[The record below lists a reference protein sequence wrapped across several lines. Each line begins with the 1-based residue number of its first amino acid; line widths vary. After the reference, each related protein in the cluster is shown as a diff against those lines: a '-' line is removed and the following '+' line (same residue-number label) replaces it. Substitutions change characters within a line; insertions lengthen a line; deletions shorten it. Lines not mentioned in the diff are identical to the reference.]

1 MKAVILAAGEGIRC
15 RPLTATRSKVM
26 LPVAN
31 KPILEHVIDSL
42 SKNDIKDIILVVGY
56 ERERIMNY
64 FEDGIDFGVNIKY
77 IYQKAQLGTAHAI
90 KQVSELMEQDDREFM
105 VLNGDNV
112 IEPQT
117 IRDLID
123 KHSGN
128 ATILTT
134 KKEHIGGYGVIIA
147 SGKKVTKIIEKPTM
161 ELSHTISTGI
171 FIFEKDI
178 FERIEHTPIS
188 QFGEYAITDTIQKMI
203 EDGIEVDHVVT
214 RSLWRDA
221 VFAWDLLKDNS
232 MVLGRSE
239 DYKIKGTVEDG
250 AVIHGNVSI
259 GTNTVIRSGCYIVG
273 PAMIGDNCEIAPNVV
288 ILPSTTIGNN
298 VSIESFT
305 QIQNSIIMNNTRI
318 RSHGSISNSVI
329 GQNNLI
335 GPYFV
340 AEDRENVKIEMEE
353 ELHIAEKLGAL
364 TGDDITI
371 GHRVLVKAGS
381 MISHNCKIES
391 GKTISHL
398 LPENSIVV

>member
-15 RPLTATRSKVM
+15 RPLTTTRSKVM

-42 SKNDIKDIILVVGY
+42 AKNDIKDIILVVGY

-64 FEDGIDFGVNIKY
+64 FKDGVDFGVNIRY
-77 IYQKAQLGTAHAI
+77 VHQQTQLGTAHAI
-90 KQVSELMEQDDREFM
+90 KQVQEMMEEDDRYFM

-117 IRDLID
+117 IRNLID

-128 ATILTT
+128 VTILTT
-134 KKEHIGGYGVIIA
+134 KKEHISGYGVIIA
-147 SGKKVTKIIEKPTM
+147 SGIKVTKIIEKPTS
-161 ELSHTISTGI
+161 ELSHIINTGI
-171 FIFEKDI
+171 YIFDQGI

-188 QFGEYAITDTIQKMI
+188 PLGEYAITETIQQMI
-203 EDGIEVDHVVT
+203 DDGMEVDQVVT
-214 RSLWRDA
+214 RSLWIDA

-232 MVLGRSE
+232 TVLNRSE
-239 DYKIKGTVEDG
+239 DYKIEGTVEEG
-250 AVIHGNVSI
+250 AVIHGSVSI
-259 GTNTVIRSGCYIVG
+259 GSNTVIRSGCYIVG
-273 PAMIGDNCEIAPNVV
+273 PTMIGNNCEIAPNVV

-298 VSIESFT
+298 VSIGSFT
-305 QIQNSIIMNNTRI
+305 QIQNSIIMDNTRI

-329 GQNNLI
+329 GLNNSI

-340 AEDRENVKIEMEE
+340 AEDKENVRIEMEDE
-353 ELHIAEKLGAL
+353 IHIAEKLGAI
-364 TGDDITI
+364 TGDDIKI
-371 GHRVLVKAGS
+371 GHRVLMKAGS
-381 MISHNCKIES
+381 MISHNCQIES
-391 GKTISHL
+391 GKTVSRV

>member
-15 RPLTATRSKVM
+15 RPLTSTRSKVM

-42 SKNDIKDIILVVGY
+42 AKNGIKNLILVVGY

-77 IYQKAQLGTAHAI
+77 VHQKAQLGTAHAI
-90 KQVSELMEQDDREFM
+90 KQAADLMEEDDREFM

-123 KHSGN
+123 KHTGD
-128 ATILTT
+128 ATILTI
-134 KKEHIGGYGVIIA
+134 KKEHIRGYGVVIA
-147 SGKKVTKIIEKPTM
+147 SGKKVTKVIEKPTT
-161 ELSHTISTGI
+161 ELSHIISTGI
-171 FIFEKDI
+171 YVFNQEI
-178 FERIEHTPIS
+178 FERIEHTQIS
-188 QFGEYAITDTIQKMI
+188 PLGEYAITDTIQQMI
-203 EDGIEVDHVVT
+203 EDSMDVDHVLT
-214 RSLWRDA
+214 NSLWRDA

-232 MVLGRSE
+232 MVLDRAE
-239 DYKIKGTVEDG
+239 DYNIKGTVEDG
-250 AVIHGNVSI
+250 AIIHGKVSI
-259 GTNTVIRSGCYIVG
+259 GNNTLIRSGCYIVG

-298 VSIESFT
+298 VSVGSFT

-318 RSHGSISNSVI
+318 SSHGSISNSII
-329 GQNNLI
+329 GLNNSI

-340 AEDRENVKIEMEE
+340 AEDRENVRIEMED
-353 ELHIAEKLGAL
+353 ELHTAEKLGAI

-381 MISHNCKIES
+381 MIYHNCRIES
-391 GKTISHL
+391 GKTIAQI

>member
-1 MKAVILAAGEGIRC
+1 MKAVILAAGEGVRC

-42 SKNDIKDIILVVGY
+42 SKNDIKDIIIVVGY

-64 FEDGIDFGVNIKY
+64 FGDGIELDVNIRY
-77 IYQKAQLGTAHAI
+77 VHQKAQLGTAHAI
-90 KQVSELMEQDDREFM
+90 KQAADLMGKDDRYFM

-117 IRDLID
+117 INKLIE

-134 KKEHIGGYGVIIA
+134 KKEHICGYGVVIA
-147 SGKKVTKIIEKPTM
+147 SGKKVTKIIEKPTS
-161 ELSHTISTGI
+161 ELSHIINTGI
-171 FIFEKDI
+171 YIFDQNI

-188 QFGEYAITDTIQKMI
+188 PLGEYAITDTIQKMI
-203 EDGIEVDHVVT
+203 DDGMEVDQVVT

-232 MVLGRSE
+232 MFLSRSE
-239 DYKIKGTVEDG
+239 DYKIEGTVEEG
-250 AVIHGNVSI
+250 AVIRGNVSV
-259 GTNTVIRSGCYIVG
+259 GNNTVIRAGTYIAG
-273 PAMIGDNCEIAPNVV
+273 PVMIGDNCEIAPNVV
-288 ILPSTTIGNN
+288 ILPSTTIGDN
-298 VSIESFT
+298 VAIGSFT
-305 QIQNSIIMNNTRI
+305 QIQNSIIMDDTRI

-329 GQNNLI
+329 GMNNSI

-340 AEDRENVKIEMEE
+340 AEDREKVKIEMEE
-353 ELHIAEKLGAL
+353 QLHIAEKLGAI
-364 TGDDITI
+364 TGDDITV

-381 MISHNCKIES
+381 MISHNCRIDS
-391 GKTISHL
+391 GKTISRT

>member
-1 MKAVILAAGEGIRC
+1 MKAVILAAGEGVRC

-42 SKNDIKDIILVVGY
+42 SKNDIKDIIIVVGY

-64 FEDGIDFGVNIKY
+64 FGDGIELDVNIRY
-77 IYQKAQLGTAHAI
+77 VHQKAQLGTAHAI
-90 KQVSELMEQDDREFM
+90 KQAADLMGKDDRYFM

-117 IRDLID
+117 INNLIE

-134 KKEHIGGYGVIIA
+134 KKEHICGYGVVIA
-147 SGKKVTKIIEKPTM
+147 SGKKVTKIIEKPTS
-161 ELSHTISTGI
+161 ELSHIINTGI
-171 FIFEKDI
+171 YIFDQNI

-188 QFGEYAITDTIQKMI
+188 PLGEYAITDTIQKMI
-203 EDGIEVDHVVT
+203 DDGMEVDQVVT

-232 MVLGRSE
+232 IFLSRSE
-239 DYKIKGTVEDG
+239 DYKIEGTVEEG
-250 AVIHGNVSI
+250 AVIHGNVSV
-259 GTNTVIRSGCYIVG
+259 GNNTVIRAGTYIAG
-273 PAMIGDNCEIAPNVV
+273 PVMIGNNCEIAPNVV
-288 ILPSTTIGNN
+288 ILPSTTIGDN
-298 VSIESFT
+298 VSIGSFT
-305 QIQNSIIMNNTRI
+305 QIQNSIIMDDTRI

-329 GQNNLI
+329 GMNNSI

-340 AEDRENVKIEMEE
+340 AEDREKVKIEMEE
-353 ELHIAEKLGAL
+353 QLHIAEKLGAI

-371 GHRVLVKAGS
+371 GHRVLLKAGCI
-381 MISHNCKIES
+381 ISHNCRIDS
-391 GKTISHL
+391 GKTISGT

>member
-1 MKAVILAAGEGIRC
+1 
-15 RPLTATRSKVM
+15 M

-42 SKNDIKDIILVVGY
+42 AKNDIKDIIIVVGY

-64 FEDGIDFGVNIKY
+64 FEDGINFGVNI
-77 IYQKAQLGTAHAI
+77 IYVHQKAQLGTAHAI
-90 KQVSELMEQDDREFM
+90 KQVAELMEQDDKEFM

-112 IEPQT
+112 IEPRT
-117 IRDLID
+117 IKDLID

-134 KKEHIGGYGVIIA
+134 KREHISRYGVIIA
-147 SGKKVTKIIEKPTM
+147 SGKKVTKIIEKPTI
-161 ELSHTISTGI
+161 ELSHLINTGI
-171 FIFEKDI
+171 YIFDQNIFDI
-178 FERIEHTPIS
+178 IEHTPIS
-188 QFGEYAITDTIQKMI
+188 QLGEYAITDTIQKMI
-203 EDGIEVDHVVT
+203 ENDMEVDHVVT

-221 VFAWDLLKDNS
+221 VYAWDLLKDNS
-232 MVLGRSE
+232 VILGRSE
-239 DYKIKGTVEDG
+239 NYKIEGTVEEG

-259 GTNTVIRSGCYIVG
+259 GSNTIIRSGSYIVG
-273 PAMIGDNCEIAPNVV
+273 PAIIGENCEIAPNVV

-329 GQNNLI
+329 GLNNLI

-353 ELHIAEKLGAL
+353 EIHVAEKVGAL

-381 MISHNCKIES
+381 MISHNCQIES
-391 GKTISHL
+391 GKTISRV

>member
-1 MKAVILAAGEGIRC
+1 MKAVILVAGEGIRC
-15 RPLTATRSKVM
+15 RPLTSTRSKVM

-42 SKNDIKDIILVVGY
+42 AKNGIKDLILVVGY

-64 FEDGIDFGVNIKY
+64 FEDGIDLGVNIKY
-77 IYQKAQLGTAHAI
+77 VHQKAQLGTAHAI
-90 KQVSELMEQDDREFM
+90 KQAADLMEEDDKEFM

-117 IRDLID
+117 IKELID
-123 KHSGN
+123 KHEGN

-134 KKEHIGGYGVIIA
+134 KKKHIRGYGVIIA
-147 SGKKVTKIIEKPTM
+147 SGKKVTRIIEKPTT
-161 ELSHTISTGI
+161 ELSHIISTGI
-171 FIFEKDI
+171 YIFEQEI

-188 QFGEYAITDTIQKMI
+188 PLGEYAITDTIQQMI
-203 EDGIEVDHVVT
+203 DDGMEVDHVVT
-214 RSLWRDA
+214 NSLWRDA

-232 MVLGRSE
+232 MVLDRSE
-239 DYKIKGTVEDG
+239 DYTIKGTVEEG
-250 AVIHGNVSI
+250 AVIHGKVSI
-259 GTNTVIRSGCYIVG
+259 GSNTVIRAGCYIVG
-273 PAMIGDNCEIAPNVV
+273 PTMIGNNCEIAPNVV
-288 ILPSTTIGNN
+288 ILPSTTIGHN
-298 VSIESFT
+298 VSIGSFT
-305 QIQNSIIMNNTRI
+305 QIQNSIIMSNTRI

-329 GQNNLI
+329 GLNNSI

-353 ELHIAEKLGAL
+353 ELHTAEKLGVI

-381 MISHNCKIES
+381 MISHNCRIES
-391 GKTISHL
+391 GKTIAQK

>member
-64 FEDGIDFGVNIKY
+64 FGDGIDFGVNIKY
-77 IYQKAQLGTAHAI
+77 VHQKAQLGTAHAI
-90 KQVSELMEQDDREFM
+90 KQTADLMEKEDHDIM

-117 IRDLID
+117 IRNLID
-123 KHSGN
+123 KHGGN

-134 KKEHIGGYGVIIA
+134 KKEHICGYGVVIA
-147 SGKKVTKIIEKPTM
+147 SGKKVTKIIEKPTS
-161 ELSHTISTGI
+161 ELSHIINTGI
-171 FIFEKDI
+171 YIFDQGI

-188 QFGEYAITDTIQKMI
+188 PLGEYAITDTIQQMI
-203 EDGIEVDHVVT
+203 DDGMEVDQVVT

-232 MVLGRSE
+232 MFLSRSE
-239 DYKIKGTVEDG
+239 DYNIEGTVEEG

-259 GTNTVIRSGCYIVG
+259 GNNTVIRSGCYIAG
-273 PAMIGDNCEIAPNVV
+273 PVMIGDNCEIAPNVV
-288 ILPSTTIGNN
+288 ILPSTTIGDN
-298 VSIESFT
+298 VSIGSFT
-305 QIQNSIIMNNTRI
+305 QIQNSIIMDDTRI
-318 RSHGSISNSVI
+318 HSHGSIANSVI
-329 GQNNLI
+329 GMNNSI

-340 AEDRENVKIEMEE
+340 AEDRENVKIEMEQQ
-353 ELHIAEKLGAL
+353 LHIAEKLGAI

-381 MISHNCKIES
+381 IISHNCKIES
-391 GKTISHL
+391 GKTISRM

>member
-15 RPLTATRSKVM
+15 RPLTSTRSKVM

-31 KPILEHVIDSL
+31 KPILEHVIESL
-42 SKNDIKDIILVVGY
+42 AKNGIKDLILVVGY

-77 IYQKAQLGTAHAI
+77 VHQKAQLGTAHAI
-90 KQVSELMEQDDREFM
+90 KQASDLMEEDDSEFM

-123 KHSGN
+123 NHTGE
-128 ATILTT
+128 ATILTV
-134 KKEHIGGYGVIIA
+134 KKEHIRGYGVVVA
-147 SGKKVTKIIEKPTM
+147 SGKKVTKIIEKPTT
-161 ELSHTISTGI
+161 ELSHIISTGI
-171 FIFEKDI
+171 YIFNHAI
-178 FERIEHTPIS
+178 FERIEHTQIS
-188 QFGEYAITDTIQKMI
+188 PLGEYAITDTIQQMI
-203 EDGIEVDHVVT
+203 EDGIDVNHALT
-214 RSLWRDA
+214 KSLWRDA

-232 MVLGRSE
+232 MVLDRSE
-239 DYKIKGTVEDG
+239 DYNIKGTVEDG
-250 AVIHGNVSI
+250 AIIHGKVSI
-259 GTNTVIRSGCYIVG
+259 GNNTVIRSGCYIVG

-298 VSIESFT
+298 ISVGSFT
-305 QIQNSIIMNNTRI
+305 QVQNSIIMNNTRI
-318 RSHGSISNSVI
+318 RSHGSISNSII
-329 GQNNLI
+329 GLNNII

-340 AEDRENVKIEMEE
+340 AEDKENVRIEMED
-353 ELHIAEKLGAL
+353 ELHTAEKLGAI

-381 MISHNCKIES
+381 MISHNCQIES
-391 GKTISHL
+391 GKTINRI
-398 LPENSIVV
+398 LPENSIIV

>member
-1 MKAVILAAGEGIRC
+1 MKAVILAAGEGMRC

-42 SKNDIKDIILVVGY
+42 AKNGIKDLILVVGY

-64 FEDGIDFGVNIKY
+64 FEDGIDFGVNIRY
-77 IYQKAQLGTAHAI
+77 VHQKAQLGTAHAI
-90 KQVSELMEQDDREFM
+90 KQAAELMAEEDREFI

-128 ATILTT
+128 ATILTI
-134 KKEHIGGYGVIIA
+134 KKKHIRGYGVVMA
-147 SGKKVTKIIEKPTM
+147 SGKKVTRIIEKPTT
-161 ELSHTISTGI
+161 ELSHIISTGI
-171 FIFEKDI
+171 YIFDQGI

-188 QFGEYAITDTIQKMI
+188 PLGEYAITDTIQQMI
-203 EDGIEVDHVVT
+203 EDGMEVDQVLT
-214 RSLWRDA
+214 KSLWRDA

-232 MVLGRSE
+232 TVLDRSE
-239 DYKIKGTVEDG
+239 DHIIEGTVEEG
-250 AVIHGNVSI
+250 AVIHGKVSI

-273 PAMIGDNCEIAPNVV
+273 PAIIGDNCEIAPNVV

-298 VSIESFT
+298 VSIGSFT
-305 QIQNSIIMNNTRI
+305 QVQNSIIMNNTRI

-329 GQNNLI
+329 GLNNII

-340 AEDRENVKIEMEE
+340 AEDRENVRIELED
-353 ELHIAEKLGAL
+353 ELHTAEKLGAI

-381 MISHNCKIES
+381 MISHNCQIES
-391 GKTISHL
+391 GKTIARL

>member
-1 MKAVILAAGEGIRC
+1 MKAVILAAGEGVRC

-42 SKNDIKDIILVVGY
+42 AKNDIKDIIIVVGY

-64 FEDGIDFGVNIKY
+64 FEDGINFGVNI
-77 IYQKAQLGTAHAI
+77 IYVHQKAQLGTAHAI
-90 KQVSELMEQDDREFM
+90 KQVAELMEQDDKEFM

-112 IEPQT
+112 IEPRT
-117 IRDLID
+117 IKDLID

-134 KKEHIGGYGVIIA
+134 KREHISRYGVIIA
-147 SGKKVTKIIEKPTM
+147 SGKKVTKIIEKPTI
-161 ELSHTISTGI
+161 ELSHLINTGI
-171 FIFEKDI
+171 YIFDQNIFDI
-178 FERIEHTPIS
+178 IEHTPIS
-188 QFGEYAITDTIQKMI
+188 QLGEYAITDTIQKMI
-203 EDGIEVDHVVT
+203 ENDMEVDHVVT

-221 VFAWDLLKDNS
+221 VYAWDLLKDNS
-232 MVLGRSE
+232 VILGRSE
-239 DYKIKGTVEDG
+239 NYKIEGTVEEG

-259 GTNTVIRSGCYIVG
+259 GSNTIIRSGSYIVG
-273 PAMIGDNCEIAPNVV
+273 PAIIGENCEIAPNVV

-329 GQNNLI
+329 GLNNLI

-353 ELHIAEKLGAL
+353 EIHVAEKVGAL

-381 MISHNCKIES
+381 MISHNCQIES
-391 GKTISHL
+391 GKTISRV